1 MESKM
6 KKAKKEK
13 KAARKGFVDV
23 STPKGLAKGFR
34 NMAKDLVCH
43 GDPKDPVVSRAQREL
58 KAGYRFAAEV
68 IEKFGDK
75 VKYPKVLADSKKFG

>member
-1 MESKM
+1 MNKVQE
-6 KKAKKEK
+6 AKKTAK
-13 KAARKGFVDV
+13 KGFVDV

-75 VKYPKVLADSKKFG
+75 VKYPKVLVDSKKFG

>member
-1 MESKM
+1 M
-6 KKAKKEK
+6 KKVREAKKTAK
-13 KAARKGFVDV
+13 KGFVDV

-75 VKYPKVLADSKKFG
+75 VKYPKVLVDSKKFG

>member
-1 MESKM
+1 M
-6 KKAKKEK
+6 KKVQEAKETAK
-13 KAARKGFVDV
+13 KGFVDV

-75 VKYPKVLADSKKFG
+75 VKYPKVLVDSKKFG

>member
-1 MESKM
+1 M
-6 KKAKKEK
+6 KKVQEAKKTAK
-13 KAARKGFVDV
+13 KVFVDV
-23 STPKGLAKGFR
+23 STPKGLANGFR
-34 NMAKDLVCH
+34 KMAKGLVCH

-75 VKYPKVLADSKKFG
+75 VKHPKVLVDSKKFG

>member
-1 MESKM
+1 M
-6 KKAKKEK
+6 KKVQEAKKTAK
-13 KAARKGFVDV
+13 KGFVDV

-34 NMAKDLVCH
+34 KMAKELVCH

-58 KAGYRFAAEV
+58 KAGYRFTAEV

-75 VKYPKVLADSKKFG
+75 VKYPKVLVDSKKFG

>member
-1 MESKM
+1 M
-6 KKAKKEK
+6 KKVREAKKTAK
-13 KAARKGFVDV
+13 KGFVDV

-43 GDPKDPVVSRAQREL
+43 GDPKDPVVSRAQMEL
-58 KAGYRFAAEV
+58 KAGYRFVAEV

-75 VKYPKVLADSKKFG
+75 VKYPKVLVDSKKFG

>member
-1 MESKM
+1 M
-6 KKAKKEK
+6 KKVREAKKTAK
-13 KAARKGFVDV
+13 KGFVDV

-43 GDPKDPVVSRAQREL
+43 GDPKDPVVSRAQWEL